1 MSCCFDENGP
11 NKKIFPFIRQS
22 QLGAQF
28 LRRQRRKKNQKSP
41 LQNHLPHIGENNKNT
56 RLSSRRRAKNGGS
69 FVVVV
74 ALPCVRARVDVDD
87 GFFFLEEERGLSI

>member
-11 NKKIFPFIRQS
+11 NKKIFPFIRQ
-22 QLGAQF
+22 LGAQF
-28 LRRQRRKKNQKSP
+28 LWRQEGGKKIKNHP
-41 LQNHLPHIGENNKNT
+41 QNHLPHIGENNNNT

-74 ALPCVRARVDVDD
+74 VLPCVRARVDVDD